1 MKMRKNN
8 LTLLGSPLRIGRL
21 TIKNR
26 IVMPPM
32 NTNFSNENGAVTPQM
47 TEYFTRRAKG
57 GAGLIVVEAVSV
69 VPDVKN
75 HGVQPMLY
83 DEKFVPE
90 YAKMVEKIHRYG
102 AKASVEIVHYGSE
115 TTLPGPKVSA
125 SDVTGLPDVE
135 VQPLTKEEIARIQDQ
150 FAETAYLAK
159 MAGFDAI
166 TLHGTH
172 GYLIAEFLSPLY
184 NKRTDEYGGCLEN
197 RLRFLKETV
206 EKCRRRLGR
215 DYPIMIRISTDE
227 YIEGGRTVDETVEI
241 AKELEKMG
249 IAAIDLS
256 CCVPSTYIFSIA
268 PGTLPGMKGLQKE
281 NAKKIKAAVTIPVI
295 LAGGIRDPYV
305 AEEYLQEGAAD
316 LIAFGRAQIADP
328 DFAKKA
334 LGGNADQIRPCLSCL
349 TCLYSLDEM
358 HCLHCAVN
366 PEAGREYELK
376 TAPEKV
382 SGQKMAVV
390 GAGPAGMEAALMGA
404 KRGYEVTL
412 YEKADRI
419 GGSLLPAS
427 VPPGKEDM
435 RKLVKWYEGELASAG
450 VEVRL
455 NTEYTEETDHTFR
468 PDVLIW
474 AVGAEYARMIAGSDN
489 PNVMTAIEA
498 LNHPERV
505 GQNVVVIGG
514 GNTGCETAEML
525 SDGAREIKIHRAKN
539 FACELEYEEIP
550 IEGKTARNVT
560 IVEFFPEAGSKL
572 GGMHRPIM
580 DIKLKTAG
588 VRIMTSTKVTQIY
601 TDGRVDV
608 EGVLTGEKETLKAD
622 AVILAGGMKP
632 LAGISS
638 SVATQTVVIGD
649 GRAIGKIDT
658 AVYDGYFTAREIG

>member
-1 MKMRKNN
+1 MENKN

-21 TIKNR
+21 TLKNR

-47 TEYFTRRAKG
+47 TEYFARRAKG
-57 GAGLIVVEAVSV
+57 GAGLIVVEAASI

-102 AKASVEIVHYGSE
+102 AKASIEIVHYGSE
-115 TTLPGPKVSA
+115 ATLPGPKVSA
-125 SDVTGLPDVE
+125 SDVTGLPGME
-135 VQPLTKEEIARIQDQ
+135 VKPLTKEEIAEIQDK

-159 MAGFDAI
+159 MAGFDGI

-172 GYLIAEFLSPLY
+172 GYLIAEFMSPLY

-197 RLRFLKETV
+197 RLRFLKEIV
-206 EKCRRRLGR
+206 EKCKKRLGK

-227 YIEGGRTVDETVEI
+227 YIQGGRTIDETVQI

-281 NAKKIKAAVTIPVI
+281 NAKKIKAAVNIPVI
-295 LAGGIRDPYV
+295 IAGGIRDPYV
-305 AEEYLQEGAAD
+305 AEEYLEEGVAD
-316 LIAFGRAQIADP
+316 LIAFGRSQIADP

-334 LGGNADQIRPCLSCL
+334 LSGKADQIRPCLSCL

-366 PEAGREYELK
+366 PEAGREYDLK
-376 TAPEKV
+376 AALEKV

-390 GAGPAGMEAALMGA
+390 GAGPAGLEAAIMGA

-412 YEKADRI
+412 FEKADHI

-435 RKLVKWYEGELASAG
+435 RRLVKWYEGELARAG
-450 VEVRL
+450 VTVAL
-455 NTEYTEETDHTFR
+455 NTEYTEETDKALK
-468 PDVLIW
+468 PDVLIN
-474 AVGAEYARMIAGSDN
+474 AVGAEYSRMISGSDK

-498 LNHPERV
+498 LNNPEKI
-505 GQNVVVIGG
+505 GQNVVIIGG

-525 SDGAREIKIHRAKN
+525 SDGAREIKINRAKN

-550 IEGKTARNVT
+550 VEGGKARNVT
-560 IVEFFPEAGSKL
+560 IVEFFPEAGNKL
-572 GGMHRPIM
+572 GGMHKPIM

-601 TDGRVDV
+601 EDGRVDV

-622 AVILAGGMKP
+622 AVVLAGGMKP
-632 LAGISS
+632 IAGITNS
-638 SVATQTVVIGD
+638 AAEQVVSIGD
-649 GRAIGKIDT
+649 SKAIGKIDT
-658 AVYDGYFTAREIG
+658 AVYDGYFTVREI